1 MRSTIGCAVYM
12 FTTKNYNAYRAFEY
26 NWIILNLQ
34 VQNIMKT
41 QLNLVHSLKAPFSF
55 ARMKK
60 FILKSYCNTRN
71 KGLNGN
77 CI

>member
-1 MRSTIGCAVYM
+1 
-12 FTTKNYNAYRAFEY
+12 
-26 NWIILNLQ
+26 
-34 VQNIMKT
+34 MKT
-41 QLNLVHSLKAPFSF
+41 QQLNLVHSLKAPFSF

-60 FILKSYCNTRN
+60 FSLKNYYNTPN